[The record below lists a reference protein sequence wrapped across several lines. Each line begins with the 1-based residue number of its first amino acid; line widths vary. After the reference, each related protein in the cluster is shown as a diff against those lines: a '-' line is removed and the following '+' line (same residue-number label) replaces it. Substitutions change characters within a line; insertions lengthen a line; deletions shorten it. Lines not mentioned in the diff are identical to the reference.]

1 MKFIILNE
9 DSLKDIKSSDDIH
22 LYGNPKDGFY
32 YFDGTKLRKISL
44 KTASKIIRDAEESN
58 REESD
63 ESESQREKRLAKIKK
78 DLSNSTKMLDKIKWE
93 KEKID
98 LKDLGDMTGDKPDIK
113 RDIRKSKLD
122 QLKDDIED
130 LIASQVGIDLR
141 LGYGKPNPFS
151 VEKDIL
157 LKSRRHMHSKKI
169 PLVSVY
175 FDRSGSWGD
184 SAKTNLGWDA
194 ISVLKNYEQA
204 GLIDIE
210 VYYFAVHVWRDESK
224 ALSEINNS
232 GEPIIQHMIATNSD
246 NIIIMTDDHVVH
258 PDDEYWN
265 GSATYPESVCTVPG
279 AAIGIFYG
287 CSERSAKKTMD
298 HIRGEQ
304 ATKYYMFSYG
314 E

>member
-98 LKDLGDMTGDKPDIK
+98 LKDLGDMTGDKPDVK

-122 QLKDDIED
+122 
-130 LIASQVGIDLR
+130 
-141 LGYGKPNPFS
+141 
-151 VEKDIL
+151 
-157 LKSRRHMHSKKI
+157 
-169 PLVSVY
+169 
-175 FDRSGSWGD
+175 
-184 SAKTNLGWDA
+184 
-194 ISVLKNYEQA
+194 
-204 GLIDIE
+204 
-210 VYYFAVHVWRDESK
+210 
-224 ALSEINNS
+224 
-232 GEPIIQHMIATNSD
+232 
-246 NIIIMTDDHVVH
+246 
-258 PDDEYWN
+258 
-265 GSATYPESVCTVPG
+265 
-279 AAIGIFYG
+279 
-287 CSERSAKKTMD
+287 
-298 HIRGEQ
+298 
-304 ATKYYMFSYG
+304 
-314 E
+314 